1 MVTLTPSR
9 LVRAVLTNATAWTR
23 WNSEIERAR
32 AAYYARFCVNGC
44 GRVTD
49 TPTAKRCRTCIDKDK
64 KK

>member
-1 MVTLTPSR
+1 MTTPDD
-9 LVRAVLTNATAWTR
+9 LAAFNAGTA
-23 WNSEIERAR
+23 RAR

-64 KK
+64 TK